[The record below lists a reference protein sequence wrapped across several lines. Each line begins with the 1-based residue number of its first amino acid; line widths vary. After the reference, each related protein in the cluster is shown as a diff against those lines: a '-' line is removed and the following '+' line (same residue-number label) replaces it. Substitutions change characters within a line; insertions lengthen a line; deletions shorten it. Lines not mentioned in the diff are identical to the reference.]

1 MVMERRVWVVCG
13 GARHLLLVLLY
24 SKVLQA
30 IDYLG
35 GTSGKGSGLTLLP
48 LALPRGILT
57 ISNLEYLAQMFDADT
72 QLP

>member
-1 MVMERRVWVVCG
+1 VFGLYV
-13 GARHLLLVLLY
+13 GARAISY
-24 SKVLQA
+24 SCCFTLKCFTDSA